1 MAKEGKTAMS
11 NIRTEIAS
19 LAKAIDSVTPHP
31 RNVRQGD
38 VGAIC
43 ESLESHGQ
51 YRPIVVHKSTGHI
64 LAGNHTYQAAK
75 ALGWKKIAMTF
86 VDCDDEQALRILL
99 VDNRAND
106 LAIYDDNALAD
117 LLKELSAS
125 EGLQG
130 TLFDGDDL
138 DDLLFR
144 ISGTLGTAHPTL
156 SATEALE
163 AYEGRDTK
171 SIVLPYS
178 TAVYRELMEKCA
190 VMRSRLGLESNSELF
205 SALINKHY
213 EDS

>member
-1 MAKEGKTAMS
+1 MTS
-11 NIRTEIAS
+11 IRPEIAN
-19 LAKAIDSVTPHP
+19 LAKPIDSVTPHP

-38 VGAIC
+38 IGAIC
-43 ESLESHGQ
+43 GSLNAHGQ
-51 YRPIVVHKSTGHI
+51 YRPIVVHKSTNHI

-106 LAIYDDNALAD
+106 LAIYDDSALAD
-117 LLKELSAS
+117 LLKELNAS
-125 EGLQG
+125 EGLEG

-178 TAVYRELMEKCA
+178 TAQYRDLMEKCSA
-190 VMRSRLGLESNSELF
+190 LRSSLGIETNSELF
-205 SALINKHY
+205 SALINKAH
-213 EDS
+213 ENS